1 MRYLV
6 QDTKQGITPKN
17 MLLFGQGELQQAP
30 LNWINLHGEAAD
42 VNDDERELLMAEW
55 HTKFW
60 ALINKHDIEPSCVYN
75 VDQTG
80 LCYQQLPNSLYV
92 DAKEK
97 TVYTAVPVMIVPI
110 VVSFPVIV

>member
-1 MRYLV
+1 M
-6 QDTKQGITPKN
+6 
-17 MLLFGQGELQQAP
+17 
-30 LNWINLHGEAAD
+30 
-42 VNDDERELLMAEW
+42 NDDEREELMAEW

-60 ALINKHDIEPSCVYN
+60 ALINEHDIEPSCVYN
-75 VDQTG
+75 ADQTE

-97 TVYTAVPVMIVPI
+97 TAYAAVPVMIVPI